1 MKGNLV
7 SRLKNAFEKKKV
19 DLVLYDLKAFFFL
32 IAITKIISNLTAEQN

>member
-19 DLVLYDLKAFFFL
+19 DLVLYDLKAFFFF
-32 IAITKIISNLTAEQN
+32 